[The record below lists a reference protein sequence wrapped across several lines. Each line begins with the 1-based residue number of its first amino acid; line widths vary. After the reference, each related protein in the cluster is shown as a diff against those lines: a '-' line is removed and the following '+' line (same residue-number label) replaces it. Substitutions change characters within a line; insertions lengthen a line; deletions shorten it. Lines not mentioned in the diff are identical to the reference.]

1 MLLYQ
6 PRDKAEMFMPLISE
20 QYSAVATNSIR
31 LSGWPWSN
39 HWDYA
44 SKPKTVV
51 NLGGVGKNHRRR
63 KLYRSGLKK
72 KQHPFPLWHINEL
85 QSSDLLCVSTE
96 SAGLLSWDHNS
107 MRYQGHPESDIWTM
121 EIRQS
126 VLILVTLLFHETGT
140 SMWAT
145 HIKNQMCLLTWNS
158 DAVTFMLVES
168 WEFPRFFSSWFPILF
183 HEMVFTGID
192 GSTGKFHQK
201 RAVVLFQTHSH
212 FAPKNLSVRRFT
224 TTDLEYM
231 WARLC
236 SP

>member
-20 QYSAVATNSIR
+20 QYSVVATNSIR

-44 SKPKTVV
+44 SKSKTVV
-51 NLGGVGKNHRRR
+51 NLGGVGKNHRR
-63 KLYRSGLKK
+63 KLYWSGLKK
-72 KQHPFPLWHINEL
+72 TTTSFSTLAHQWTSIQWPPLCQHW
-85 QSSDLLCVSTE
+85 V
-96 SAGLLSWDHNS
+96 LSWDHHS
-107 MRYQGHPESDIWTM
+107 MGYQGHPESDIWTM

-140 SMWAT
+140 SMWAIHT
-145 HIKNQMCLLTWNS
+145 KNQMCLLTWNS

-168 WEFPRFFSSWFPILF
+168 WEFSRFFSSWFPILF

-224 TTDLEYM
+224 TTDLRYM
-231 WARLC
+231 WARLF